1 MKKYLFYIIAA
12 TAAIAST
19 GCHDYKADA
28 ELLTRQKDSLITDAN
43 YKDSTINA
51 FIAGVNQ
58 IETNIKA
65 VSEKQAEVSDMSS
78 QHEMSKNQF
87 DRINEDITSI
97 NALMEAN
104 KNELDAMK
112 KKLKGATFKI
122 AALEKSLASLQQQL
136 DAKNAEL
143 ATLNQKIAELNT
155 TVDGLNV
162 NVKTLTTQTEEQA
175 ATIADKTTKLNTA
188 YYTTGTY
195 KELEA
200 KHVLNKE
207 GGFLGIGKNK
217 KMLSDFKS
225 DSFTMIDI
233 TQTKTIELNAKNA
246 KVIST
251 HPTSSYNIDR
261 KDKNHVNSLV
271 ISDPDAFWKAS
282 KYLVVMIEK

>member
-1 MKKYLFYIIAA
+1 MKKYFFYIIAA
-12 TAAIAST
+12 VAAT
-19 GCHDYKADA
+19 GCHDYKADCDV
-28 ELLTRQKDSLITDAN
+28 LNKQKDSLITESN

-58 IETNIKA
+58 VETNIKA
-65 VSEKQAEVSDMSS
+65 ISEKQTEVSDLSS
-78 QHEMSKNQF
+78 QHELSKNQF
-87 DRINEDITSI
+87 DRINEDITNI

-104 KNELDAMK
+104 KNQLDALK
-112 KKLKGATFKI
+112 KKMKGANFKI
-122 AALEKSLASLQQQL
+122 AELEKTLASLQQQL

-143 ATLNQKIAELNT
+143 ATLNQKITELNT
-155 TVDGLNV
+155 TVEGLNM
-162 NVKTLTTQTEEQA
+162 NVKTLTAQTEDQA
-175 ATIADKTTKLNTA
+175 KTIADKTTKLNTA

-195 KELEA
+195 KELET

-217 KMLSDFKS
+217 KMVNDFKS
-225 DSFTMIDI
+225 DAFTMIDV
-233 TQTKTIELNAKNA
+233 TQTKSIELNSKTA

-251 HPTSSYNIDR
+251 HPSSSYKIEM
-261 KDKNHVNSLV
+261 KDKNHVSNLV